1 MLERPGGANKLL
13 VMVLMVMGV
22 PPFSMVGR
30 HAGHDLAAHIWR
42 VSLEVNLSVWTS
54 IRVAVLAR

>member
-1 MLERPGGANKLL
+1 
-13 VMVLMVMGV
+13 MVFMVIGV

-30 HAGHDLAAHIWR
+30 RDGHELAAHISG